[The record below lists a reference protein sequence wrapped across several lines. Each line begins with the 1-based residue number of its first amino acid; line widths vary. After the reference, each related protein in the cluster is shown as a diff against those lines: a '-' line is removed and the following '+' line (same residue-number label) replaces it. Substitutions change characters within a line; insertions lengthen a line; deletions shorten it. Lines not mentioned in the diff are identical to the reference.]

1 MLKAI
6 AGNVVRYANNP
17 VTGMVKFQSGGSDV
31 LRGSAGPASV
41 FTKHGATA
49 FDITRSESAAGYA
62 IIATNT
68 TNTISNE
75 RTRWGSYSRRVVLTA
90 SPADIKFRSTGVGS
104 PLNITADPVEK
115 SFSVA
120 VYFEDNPSEFSAPNN
135 PYLTVYLSNL
145 WSGGSNQ
152 ARWTFDSGILRQ
164 GWNILT
170 MRAADVVG
178 ASAGLGDMPAGVTRN
193 SDLGTGFDWT
203 GSLEFIYFS
212 FTNFPANTVVHI
224 DQVRRTA
231 KAQPVLVMG
240 FDAIGAFGND
250 EVMKTKVA
258 PLFAANGIKSYAT
271 MTYIYDLLYAGGSGW
286 SRFAALQ
293 KDYGWDAVPHT
304 WSHGAT
310 VLGGNLTLQ
319 SLSAASDV
327 VTITYSSAH
336 GIPLG
341 QKYKAKIYGASISA
355 ANGVFELTATTTT
368 QATYTATGAGTGT
381 ATGTIKLCTFLS
393 EVFSTDTAENRR
405 LVEQEV
411 ARNADAMRSNGF
423 GRGVPYLAYPNNSV
437 PHIDVIAAAASKAG
451 VKLGRAAR
459 GGYAFLDEIGIDNPL
474 NFGSFI
480 LDNGV
485 TLATKTSYIQGK
497 VAGAI
502 SRGVHLHLF
511 GHFILDDEDPEN
523 SAYAPVDP
531 DSPPGVNGNPAPP
544 GGASQSGGGWW
555 YLSQLRK
562 LVEQTIAPAVAA
574 GNLVVMS
581 PSEYVAYMGLGN
593 EI

>member
-1 MLKAI
+1 MSVIAI
-6 AGNVVRYANNP
+6 RGGVSAEIDP
-17 VTGMVKFQSGGSDV
+17 VTGMGRYSAGGV
-31 LRGSAGPASV
+31 ELLRGSAGPAMP
-41 FTKHGATA
+41 FTKYGATA
-49 FDITRSESAAGYA
+49 FDITRAEASAGYA
-62 IIATNT
+62 ISATNT
-68 TNTISNE
+68 TNTVSNE

-120 VYFEDNPSEFSAPNN
+120 IYFEDNPTEFAAPNN
-135 PYLTVYLSNL
+135 PYLVVYLSNF

-152 ARWTFDSGILRQ
+152 ARWTFDSGYLRQ

-170 MRAADVVG
+170 MRADDAVG
-178 ASAGLGDMPAGVTRN
+178 ASAGLGDMPAGCTRN
-193 SDLGTGFDWT
+193 ADLGTGFDWDS
-203 GSLEFIYFS
+203 SLECINFS
-212 FTNFPANTVVHI
+212 FTNFPTNTVVHI
-224 DQVRRTA
+224 DKVRRTPKA
-231 KAQPVLVMG
+231 KPVLVMG

-271 MTYIYDLLYAGGSGW
+271 MTYIYDLLYAGGAGW

-293 KDYGWDAVPHT
+293 KDFGWDAIPHT

-310 VLGGNLTLQ
+310 ALGGNLTLS
-319 SLSAASDV
+319 SLTAASDV
-327 VTITYSSAH
+327 VTVAYSSAH
-336 GIPLG
+336 GITLG
-341 QKYKAKIYGASISA
+341 QKCKAKISGASISA

-393 EVFSTDTAENRR
+393 EVFGTDTAENRR

-411 ARNADAMRSNGF
+411 VRNTDAMRANGF
-423 GRGVPYLAYPNNSV
+423 GRGACYLAYPNNSV

-451 VKLGRAAR
+451 VKLGRASR
-459 GGYAFLDEIGIDNPL
+459 GGYAILDEIGLDNPF

-480 LDNGV
+480 LDNGT

-511 GHFILDDEDPEN
+511 GHFILDDEDPAN
-523 SAYAPVDP
+523 AAYVPVDP

-555 YLSQLRK
+555 YLSQLRH
-562 LVEQTIAPAVAA
+562 LVEDTIAPAVAA

-581 PSEYVAYMGLGN
+581 PSEYVAYMGFGN